1 MMAGL
6 SIVVNFYMA
15 THKHDCK
22 GAVTPDNV
30 SCNLSRNFVVTQVAR
45 KIALCNIPCKPAT
58 DMSRNYFVAAI
69 VAKSRIRFY
78 FSQRLRQRYRNIS
91 MRCLGVFTP
100 GNVSCNSSRNG
111 ATKLQT
117 GCTKRCLV

>member
-30 SCNLSRNFVVTQVAR
+30 SCNLSRNFVATQV
-45 KIALCNIPCKPAT
+45 ALCNIPC
-58 DMSRNYFVAAI
+58 NGHV
-69 VAKSRIRFY
+69 
-78 FSQRLRQRYRNIS
+78 SQLL
-91 MRCLGVFTP
+91 CC
-100 GNVSCNSSRNG
+100 CNCR
-111 ATKLQT
+111 K
-117 GCTKRCLV
+117 K